1 MENSR
6 PNSLL
11 FSSELLETSHL
22 FHSGYWKIVGLRHA
36 IFRGALGIFRAESFH
51 MQLLFSYEINH
62 TVQKIFVLI
71 FLIYLINQ
79 NILSMFQK
87 KKKFWKFLKCFILS
101 FLRTLLQGYEES
113 RKYCKNWK
121 KHSVLIFFPDTFLQ
135 KKSWPLILSFSP
147 SYLSRKNWEKHFL
160 RLRRCLSLKIMF
172 FSVFPT
178 SATWGK
184 TQNQRSTFFL
194 QTCQGKKSEQNT
206 IVPVISK
213 VMIFCQEDQKIKSCL

>member
-1 MENSR
+1 MLFSGDTLETGSIHNSGYWKIAGLTACYFQGNSWKLGASIIRVIGKQQAQQPAIFRGTLRNLGLPLFRLLENSR

-62 TVQKIFVLI
+62 TVQKLFVLI

-87 KKKFWKFLKCFILS
+87 KKKF
-101 FLRTLLQGYEES
+101 
-113 RKYCKNWK
+113 
-121 KHSVLIFFPDTFLQ
+121 
-135 KKSWPLILSFSP
+135 
-147 SYLSRKNWEKHFL
+147 
-160 RLRRCLSLKIMF
+160 
-172 FSVFPT
+172 
-178 SATWGK
+178 
-184 TQNQRSTFFL
+184 
-194 QTCQGKKSEQNT
+194 
-206 IVPVISK
+206 
-213 VMIFCQEDQKIKSCL
+213 